1 MEKLQL
7 NGHIDEAG
15 VLQVHNRD
23 LLLKWAKSYP
33 GKNVVIKFERKGS
46 KRSSPQNRYYWGVC
60 IREITIR
67 LRELGHE
74 WLTDEDVHD
83 MMKLK
88 FNHEQIV
95 SEEGEVLELPKST
108 TTLTKT
114 QFAEYVDNIRMWAAG
129 FLNINIP
136 DPDQNL
142 TMEF

>member
-1 MEKLQL
+1 MEKLEL
-7 NGHIDEAG
+7 YGSIDEKGA
-15 VLQVHNRD
+15 LSVHNRQR
-23 LLLKWAKSYP
+23 LLEWARQYP

-46 KRSSPQNRYYWGVC
+46 KRSSPQNRYYWGIV
-60 IREITIR
+60 IKEITLR
-67 LRELGHE
+67 LRELGHQ

-114 QFAEYVDNIRMWAAG
+114 QFAEYVDNIRMWASG
-129 FLNINIP
+129 FLSIDIP
-136 DPDQNL
+136 DPNQDL
-142 TMEF
+142 TMQF

>member
-1 MEKLQL
+1 MEKLKL
-7 NGHIDEAG
+7 YGNIDESGA
-15 VLQVHNRD
+15 LQIHNRQR
-23 LLLKWAKSYP
+23 LIEWAMQYP
-33 GKNVVIKFERKGS
+33 GKNIVIKFERNGS
-46 KRSSPQNRYYWGVC
+46 KRSNPQNAYYWGVV

-67 LRELGHE
+67 LRDLGHQ

-95 SEEGEVLELPKST
+95 SEDGEVLELPKST

-129 FLNINIP
+129 FLGINIP
-136 DPDQNL
+136 DPNADL
-142 TMEF
+142 TMKF

>member
-7 NGHIDEAG
+7 YGNIDEKGA
-15 VLQVHNRD
+15 LSIHNRQR
-23 LLLKWAKSYP
+23 LLEWARQYP
-33 GKNVVIKFERKGS
+33 GKNIVIKFERKGS
-46 KRSSPQNRYYWGVC
+46 KRSNPQNAYYWGVV

-67 LRELGHE
+67 LRDLGHQ

-114 QFAEYVDNIRMWAAG
+114 QFAEYIDNIRMWASG
-129 FLNINIP
+129 FLSIDIP
-136 DPDQNL
+136 DPNSDLKMQ
-142 TMEF
+142 F

>member
-1 MEKLQL
+1 MEKLSL
-7 NGHIDEAG
+7 YGSIDEKGA
-15 VLQVHNRD
+15 LSIQNRQR
-23 LLLKWAKSYP
+23 LIEWAKQYP

-46 KRSSPQNRYYWGVC
+46 KRSSPANRYYWGVV
-60 IREITIR
+60 IKEITIR
-67 LRELGHE
+67 LRDLGHQ

-129 FLNINIP
+129 FLSINIP
-136 DPDQNL
+136 DPNADL
-142 TMEF
+142 TMQF

>member
-1 MEKLQL
+1 MEKLSL
-7 NGHIDEAG
+7 YGSIDEAG
-15 VLQVHNRD
+15 KLSIHNRQR
-23 LLLKWAKSYP
+23 LLEWAQQHP

-46 KRSSPQNRYYWGVC
+46 KRSSPQNRYYWGVV

-67 LRELGHE
+67 LRELGHQ
-74 WLTDEDVHD
+74 WLNDEDVHD

-108 TTLTKT
+108 TALTKT
-114 QFAEYVDNIRMWAAG
+114 QFAEYVDNIRMWAVG
-129 FLNINIP
+129 FLGINIP
-136 DPDQNL
+136 DPNANL

>member
-1 MEKLQL
+1 MEKLSL
-7 NGHIDEAG
+7 YGSIDEAG
-15 VLQVHNRD
+15 KLSIHNRQR
-23 LLLKWAKSYP
+23 LLEWARQHP

-46 KRSSPQNRYYWGVC
+46 KRSSPQNRYYWGCV
-60 IREITIR
+60 IKEITLR
-67 LRELGHE
+67 LRDLGHQ

-114 QFAEYVDNIRMWAAG
+114 QFAEYVDNIRMWASG
-129 FLNINIP
+129 FLGINIP
-136 DPDQNL
+136 DPNQDL
-142 TMEF
+142 TMQF

>member
-1 MEKLQL
+1 MEKLEL
-7 NGHIDEAG
+7 TGHIDDKGA
-15 VLQVHNRD
+15 LSIHNRQR
-23 LLLKWAKSYP
+23 LLEWAKQYP

-46 KRSSPQNRYYWGVC
+46 KRSSPQNRYYWGVV

-67 LRELGHE
+67 LRELGHQ
-74 WLTDEDVHD
+74 WLNDEDVHD

-108 TTLTKT
+108 TALTKT
-114 QFAEYVDNIRMWAAG
+114 QFAEYVDNIRMWAVG
-129 FLNINIP
+129 FLGINIP
-136 DPDQNL
+136 DPNANL

>member
-1 MEKLQL
+1 MEKLEL
-7 NGHIDEAG
+7 TGHIDDKGA
-15 VLQVHNRD
+15 LSIHNRQR
-23 LLLKWAKSYP
+23 LLEWAKQYP

-46 KRSSPQNRYYWGVC
+46 KRSSPQNRYYWGVV

-67 LRELGHE
+67 LRELGHQ
-74 WLTDEDVHD
+74 WLNDEDVHD

-108 TTLTKT
+108 TALTKT

-129 FLNINIP
+129 FLGIDIP
-136 DPDQNL
+136 DPNQDL
-142 TMEF
+142 TMQF